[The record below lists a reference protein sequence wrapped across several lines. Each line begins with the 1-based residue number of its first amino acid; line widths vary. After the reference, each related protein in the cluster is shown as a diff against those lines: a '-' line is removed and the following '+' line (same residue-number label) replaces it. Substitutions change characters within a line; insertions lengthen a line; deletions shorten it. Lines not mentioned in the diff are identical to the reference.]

1 MREANPLYT
10 DEEYAKQSKHGGI
23 IAPPTMVQTWSLDPM
38 KEALARFV
46 DGNPPFAEDPHNQL
60 FGIIDE
66 MGYDGVV
73 ATEQT
78 QEYLKPV
85 RPGDS
90 IRCKITVG
98 RVSEYEH
105 YTAMGA
111 GRYVDMIYTFIN
123 QHDEEICVATF
134 RVLKYRPPVSA
145 RRLYKG

>member
-1 MREANPLYT
+1 MSKVAKKEIPLYSAPHEEQFDYSRIKGFIGKSSEFHEGHDEVSKSDIRHWCEVMRVTNPLYT

-38 KEALARFV
+38 KEALERFV

-78 QEYLKPV
+78 QDRKSV
-85 RPGDS
+85 
-90 IRCKITVG
+90 V
-98 RVSEYEH
+98 
-105 YTAMGA
+105 
-111 GRYVDMIYTFIN
+111 
-123 QHDEEICVATF
+123 
-134 RVLKYRPPVSA
+134 
-145 RRLYKG
+145 